1 MLSIKTN
8 DMPKVMELEIGGKVT
23 EEDIKEFKNYFKQK
37 EKEYDV
43 FNVVITVN
51 KMEYSFEGFIEEL
64 KFEANHLD
72 KFNKV
77 AVISDKKWV
86 NAIGKL
92 TNQIPNIEVENFDV
106 NERGKALEWASHE

>member
-1 MLSIKTN
+1 MLFIKTN
-8 DMPKVMELEIGGKVT
+8 DMPKVIEVEIGGKVS
-23 EEDIKEFKNYFKQK
+23 ESDIEEFKKYFKQK

-43 FNVVITVN
+43 LNVMITVN
-51 KMEYSFEGFIEEL
+51 NLEYSFEGFIENI

-86 NAIGKL
+86 DAIGKL
-92 TNQIPNIEVENFDV
+92 ADQIPNIQVENFNL
-106 NERGKALEWASHE
+106 NEREEALDWVRD